1 MTWLL
6 ALVLASGSAAEPT
19 ASPDAGVA
27 APAPVSWPLVIDRV
41 EVTGISWTK
50 EAVVLRELPWRAGDT
65 VDEATWEL
73 GTTRLWNTDLFSRI
87 EARLEPGEG
96 AYVARYA
103 LEERFSLNP
112 LLSFGAGGGK
122 WWLRVGANDVNW
134 LGRYLEWG
142 VRYER
147 FDVYNGGQGWLR
159 DPRLFGRR
167 LMGLLQV
174 DYLFRPRPEYTR
186 RRLGGTVELLGELD
200 DWTRAGVKLEF
211 FRDEY
216 LAPLEGEARL
226 PPTLLAGQLTG
237 TVRVGRVDTVRL
249 RQKGWSLEVRETLG
263 LPSSGFLY
271 SQTLLEFLGFA
282 LVGARWN
289 VAVRAQAGLSSDA
302 PTELQYWLGG
312 LDLVRGYADSLVR
325 TRAFALANAE
335 VRATLFDSMWF
346 AVQAV
351 AFVDGALAEQ
361 GGPKGLL
368 SAGGG
373 VRLLV
378 PRLVKTGVRADV
390 AVTLLGARPE
400 PGLSLG
406 VFQFF

>member
-6 ALVLASGSAAEPT
+6 ALVLASGSVAPAA
-19 ASPDAGVA
+19 ASLDAGVA
-27 APAPVSWPLVIDRV
+27 VEAPVAWPIIIDRV

-50 EAVVLRELPWRAGDT
+50 ESVVLRELPWKAGDT
-65 VDEATWEL
+65 VNEATWEL

-87 EARLEPGEG
+87 EARLEPGDG

-167 LMGLLQV
+167 LMGLVQL

-186 RRLGGTVELLGELD
+186 RRLGGAAELLGELD
-200 DWTRAGVKLEF
+200 DWTRVGAKLEV

-216 LAPLEGEARL
+216 LAPLEGEARP
-226 PPTLLAGQLTG
+226 PPTMVAGQLTG

-263 LPSSGFLY
+263 LPSSGLLY

-282 LVGARWN
+282 LVGTRWN
-289 VAVRAQAGLSSDA
+289 VALRAQAGLSSEA

-325 TRAFALANAE
+325 TPAFALANAE

-346 AVQAV
+346 ALQAV
-351 AFVDGALAEQ
+351 GFVDGAIAAQ

-378 PRLVKTGVRADV
+378 PRLVKTGARADV

-400 PGLSLG
+400 VGVSLG